1 MSPRLNDFRL
11 PSNFWA
17 KVQVSADGCWLWTG
31 ALNSRGYPCFGI
43 RGRSQLAHRVAYWTL
58 VAPIPAG
65 MELDHLCRV
74 PRCVNPAHLEPVT
87 RAENV
92 RRELAANLPTNC
104 PQGHPYDE
112 ANTMIKRRSNGQ
124 INRICRA
131 CEFEARPAK
140 NERLRS
146 VYAQAK
152 AAS

>member
-1 MSPRLNDFRL
+1 MSPRLNDVRL
-11 PSNFWA
+11 PSTFWA
-17 KVQVSADGCWLWTG
+17 KVQVAADGCWLWTA

-65 MELDHLCRV
+65 MEMDHLCRV

-87 RAENV
+87 REENL
-92 RRELAANLPTNC
+92 RRAMEVNLPTHC

-112 ANTMIKRRSNGQ
+112 SNTYVKHRWDGR
-124 INRICRA
+124 INRTCRTCVSA
-131 CEFEARPAK
+131 ARAAR
-140 NERLRS
+140 RL
-146 VYAQAK
+146 V